1 MINYITAFL
10 SGVSTKL
17 YDDICDTPHI
27 SMFKNETLLET
38 LKGIQFITTVKV
50 GIDDPLFMIVYYI
63 GNVANFI
70 GDNNSF
76 KDPYEKSLIYSYL
89 FLFLLLDYTRIKKQK
104 WYEYITIILFI
115 YGMFLE
121 SYIFKSEYSIFKL
134 ICRVGSIISML
145 FLLYIFP
152 NITITLK
159 HLWLTI
165 MGYFFVSS
173 VLQFYSLFI
182 YKKHDIKEE
191 TLEESEAETPEKKE
205 EESEAETPEKKE
217 EENKL

>member
-1 MINYITAFL
+1 
-10 SGVSTKL
+10 
-17 YDDICDTPHI
+17 
-27 SMFKNETLLET
+27 
-38 LKGIQFITTVKV
+38 
-50 GIDDPLFMIVYYI
+50 
-63 GNVANFI
+63 
-70 GDNNSF
+70 
-76 KDPYEKSLIYSYL
+76 
-89 FLFLLLDYTRIKKQK
+89 
-104 WYEYITIILFI
+104 
-115 YGMFLE
+115 MFLE

-159 HLWLTI
+159 YLWLTI

-173 VLQFYSLFI
+173 MLQFYSLFI
-182 YKKHDIKEE
+182 YKKHDIKEA
-191 TLEESEAETPEKKE
+191 TL